1 MASDDETRL
10 LTISE
15 AARLL
20 GVHQNTLRSWADK
33 GLVKHVK
40 LPSGYRRFVVAEIK
54 RLRREMGLDV
64 SAGVDDRVATG
75 GGNDEVPAELED
87 HR

>member
-1 MASDDETRL
+1 MSGEVPAMGRDDETRL

-40 LPSGYRRFVVAEIK
+40 LPSGYRRFTLAEVN
-54 RLRREMGLDV
+54 RLRREMGLDE
-64 SAGVDDRVATG
+64 GG
-75 GGNDEVPAELED
+75 GGNPED
-87 HR
+87 RD